1 MSADSEGG
9 MFGIYFSKDKPSNY
23 KDITKKNII
32 IFKKFFKQ
40 MLTRGIYFAPSA
52 FEAGFISSAH
62 KMNDINKT
70 LNIIEDWVK
79 KDKF

>member
-23 KDITKKNII
+23 KDITKKSIS
-32 IFKKFFKQ
+32 IFQKFFSQ